1 MLRILGPRTST
12 IRLLGLAAIATLM
25 LSAGTS
31 RRAEAMTPINPT
43 ALPAAKTAS
52 DDMITQVRFGGGGG
66 GHGGG
71 GHFGG
76 GFHAGGGGGG
86 HFGGFHGG
94 GFHGGGFHGG
104 GFHAAP
110 AFHGGGLRYG
120 GIHYGGYH
128 RHWGGGYYRPYY
140 GYRHFHRRYYYG
152 GYYPY
157 YHYPRRCRIIWTYY
171 GPRRICH
178 WHHWHRWHH
187 PYRYW

>member
-1 MLRILGPRTST
+1 MVRILGPRTRPL
-12 IRLLGLAAIATLM
+12 RLLGLAAVATLM
-25 LSAGTS
+25 LTAGTAP
-31 RRAEAMTPINPT
+31 RAEAMTPINPT
-43 ALPAAKTAS
+43 ALPTAKAAS

-66 GHGGG
+66 HGGG
-71 GHFGG
+71 GHF
-76 GFHAGGGGGG
+76 
-86 HFGGFHGG
+86 
-94 GFHGGGFHGG
+94 G

-171 GPRRICH
+171 GPRRICR
-178 WHHWHRWHH
+178 WHRWHY

>member
-1 MLRILGPRTST
+1 MLRILGPRTSAL
-12 IRLLGLAAIATLM
+12 RLLGLAAVATLM
-25 LSAGTS
+25 LTAGTA
-31 RRAEAMTPINPT
+31 RRADAMTPINPT
-43 ALPAAKTAS
+43 ALPAPKTAN
-52 DDMITQVRFGGGGG
+52 DGMITRVRFGGGG

-71 GHFGG
+71 
-76 GFHAGGGGGG
+76 FHGGGG

-94 GFHGGGFHGG
+94 GGHFGGFHAGGGHFGGFHGG
-104 GFHAAP
+104 GFRAAP

-140 GYRHFHRRYYYG
+140 GYRHFHRRFYYG
-152 GYYPY
+152 GYYPYY

-171 GPRRICH
+171 GPRRICR
-178 WHHWHRWHH
+178 WHRWHY

>member
-1 MLRILGPRTST
+1 MLRILGPGTST
-12 IRLLGLAAIATLM
+12 LRLLGLAAVATLM
-25 LSAGTS
+25 LVVGTA

-52 DDMITQVRFGGGGG
+52 DDMITPVRFGGGGGHGGG

-76 GFHAGGGGGG
+76 FHGGGG
-86 HFGGFHGG
+86 HFGAFHAGG
-94 GFHGGGFHGG
+94 GHFG

-140 GYRHFHRRYYYG
+140 GYPHFHRHYYYG

-171 GPRRICH
+171 GPRRICR
-178 WHHWHRWHH
+178 WHRWHY